1 MTRKVLLFF
10 YVVTL
15 LISAVVE
22 GITIITGCMAT
33 VLILMWVP
41 GIVGIICSRVF
52 YPKKQAL
59 GVKKFKLRYLLLAI
73 LIPNA
78 YLIPSYMLSW
88 AILKDPTIG
97 VNELALKFTNGVVF
111 DIPGV
116 SVLFLAFIPMLLLSM
131 VTAAGEELGW
141 RGFAF
146 PILARLYGT
155 KKAILIN
162 GSIWAVWHMPLII
175 SGQYQ
180 ASVNIVYGII
190 SFFIEVMILTMFF
203 CWSRKTSG
211 SVIPAI
217 VLHATHNLV
226 DQSYLQQL
234 STNARAPYLSGEQ
247 GFITILVG
255 VLLAIVLWSIKVKE
269 QYEKKEKH
277 TLKDS

>member
-1 MTRKVLLFF
+1 MIETNNDKKSILVF
-10 YVVTL
+10 YIVTL
-15 LISAVVE
+15 LISAVLE
-22 GITIITGCMAT
+22 GITIVTGCMAT

-59 GVKKFKLRYLLLAI
+59 GIKKFKLRYLLLAI

-116 SVLFLAFIPMLLLSM
+116 SVLFIAFIPMLLLSM

-146 PILARLYGT
+146 PILKRIYGT

-162 GSIWAVWHMPLII
+162 GGIWAVWHMPII
-175 SGQYQ
+175 LSGQYQ
-180 ASVNIVYGII
+180 ASVNIIYGLI
-190 SFFIEVMILTMFF
+190 SFFIEVMILTVIF
-203 CWSRKTSG
+203 CWSRKVSG

-217 VLHATHNLV
+217 ILHATHNLV
-226 DQSYLQQL
+226 DQSYLQPM
-234 STNARAPYLSGEQ
+234 STNANVPYLSGEQ
-247 GFITILVG
+247 GIITILMG
-255 VLLAIVLWSIKVKE
+255 ILIVMIFWVAEVKE
-269 QYEKKEKH
+269 F
-277 TLKDS
+277 LDSID